1 MKIHTNTPQ
10 TSTPKPSPHTRTRTL
25 IRGYSCPKQASVKPL
40 GRFSHTSNI
49 KDSLQLYSVTLS
61 LSPKL
66 HESCCLVTEAVCV
79 LHGNI
84 SRLVIIT
91 KDLISV
97 LLISARGGVIG
108 FSLVSCTLIGVC
120 YTFFQ
125 GFSFIQLPKNS
136 YNTRK

>member
-1 MKIHTNTPQ
+1 MKIHTNTLQ
-10 TSTPKPSPHTRTRTL
+10 TTTAKPSPHTHTHTQ

-61 LSPKL
+61 LSPKV

-84 SRLVIIT
+84 SRLVIIM

-136 YNTRK
+136 YSTRK